1 MRSNPGVSAKFFR
14 ALAEAGVNVE
24 MISTSEIRIS
34 VVCRAEELD
43 TAVRAVHDAF
53 ALGSETAEAVVDY
66 RTQRL
71 SCPHSVIYTE
81 KDMVLI
87 AQTMQLD
94 MNQEEY
100 ILEGDVQLGHERDS
114 LQAGKVI
121 YNAKTQQYRLEQ
133 PGVITL
139 YP

>member
-1 MRSNPGVSAKFFR
+1 
-14 ALAEAGVNVE
+14 
-24 MISTSEIRIS
+24 
-34 VVCRAEELD
+34 
-43 TAVRAVHDAF
+43 
-53 ALGSETAEAVVDY
+53 
-66 RTQRL
+66 
-71 SCPHSVIYTE
+71 
-81 KDMVLI
+81 MVLI